1 MATVDSV
8 KLSATTH
15 PGYIHANNVSQESAD
30 KVSQL
35 LIENHD
41 KFHVFFDYREL
52 HSKPHFPQQ
61 FHDFADILLSRA
73 PKTTASTTS

>member
-1 MATVDSV
+1 LNVNPAANFISNTTTMATVDSV

-15 PGYIHANNVSQESAD
+15 PGYIHGNNTSQESAD

-52 HSKPHFPQQ
+52 HSMPYPF
-61 FHDFADILLSRA
+61 
-73 PKTTASTTS
+73 